1 MRIIKY
7 AIIITKF
14 SGPLHFVATQKVILM
29 LKEVKLSIPKTAVYS
44 FVNDYKTGKI
54 LKLDC

>member
-1 MRIIKY
+1 VALSIFI
-7 AIIITKF
+7 
-14 SGPLHFVATQKVILM
+14 ATQKVILM

-54 LKLDC
+54 LELDHW